1 MYAEPLVSRQLSPSL
16 EGIHGEH
23 RANTRRN
30 SFSIALLRFQASG
43 GLMGARHGDTVAAIL
58 SAKQISFND
67 AKQVGIVTHRPA
79 RQLMI
84 LPRLPA
90 AELRDMLSGSKL

>member
-1 MYAEPLVSRQLSPSL
+1 
-16 EGIHGEH
+16 
-23 RANTRRN
+23 
-30 SFSIALLRFQASG
+30 
-43 GLMGARHGDTVAAIL
+43 MGARDGDTVAAIL
-58 SAKQISFND
+58 SGQQISFND

-90 AELRDMLSGSKL
+90 ELRDMLSGSKL